1 MRKSWM
7 RKSWMRK
14 LQVWRPAG
22 VYGAWAVLMVSGTAR
37 GAAGPVTAPCGRAVP
52 HPVRGLT
59 LRGASVGDGAVLPAS
74 GGL

>member
-22 VYGAWAVLMVSGTAR
+22 VYGTWAVLMVFRYGPRGR
-37 GAAGPVTAPCGRAVP
+37 GAVYGALWASGAISCAGA
-52 HPVRGLT
+52 
-59 LRGASVGDGAVLPAS
+59 DPAS
-74 GGL
+74 GVRRL